1 MQSLFSVGRKRITET
16 KINTSFNKG
25 MTSSKIF
32 KTTRSYTIIVFG
44 LLLYALSWT
53 AFLIPH
59 KITGGGVSGIGALIY
74 YATGFPMGYTY
85 FLVNIGLILV
95 AIKMLGANFG
105 VKTIFG
111 VVVGSVLLSVLQA
124 TIKQPVVDDKFMS
137 TIIGG
142 AIAGVGLGIVFTQ
155 GGSTGGTDIIAM
167 IINKYR
173 NISPGRVILMCDVF
187 IIGSSFLVLLDLDP
201 AKRIETIVY
210 GYVAMAIT
218 AYSLDAVLSGSKQSV
233 QVFIFSKSYQAIADR
248 ITSELNRGVTVID
261 GQGWFSKENQKVLIT
276 LVRKHEANDV
286 YRVIKEVDPE
296 AFISVASVMGVYG
309 RGFERIRH

>member
-1 MQSLFSVGRKRITET
+1 
-16 KINTSFNKG
+16 
-25 MTSSKIF
+25 
-32 KTTRSYTIIVFG
+32 VFG

-85 FLVNIGLILV
+85 FLVNIGLIFI

-111 VVVGSVLLSVLQA
+111 VIVGSVLLSVLQA
-124 TIKQPVVDDKFMS
+124 TIKHPVVDDKFMS

-173 NISPGRVILMCDVF
+173 NISPGRIILLCDVF

-233 QVFIFSKSYQAIADR
+233 QVFIFSKQYQAIADR

-286 YRVIKEVDPE
+286 YRVIKEVDAE

>member
-1 MQSLFSVGRKRITET
+1 
-16 KINTSFNKG
+16 

-85 FLVNIGLILV
+85 FLVNIGLILI

-105 VKTIFG
+105 VKTVFG
-111 VVVGSVLLSVLQA
+111 VIIGSILLSVLQA

-142 AIAGVGLGIVFTQ
+142 ALSGVGLGIVFTQ

-173 NISPGRVILMCDVF
+173 NISPGRIIMLCDVF

-233 QVFIFSKSYQAIADR
+233 QVFIFSKNYQVIADR
-248 ITSELNRGVTVID
+248 ITEELNRGVTVID
-261 GQGWFSKENQKVLIT
+261 GQGWFTKENQKVLIT